1 MTIICVFRAV
11 CNGNWEGD
19 SKNRASRLCKSAL
32 DWLGR
37 HNLNAKASET
47 NVSALAG
54 GEQANRG
61 NAEVLENL
69 RAQPDFAPLPRTGRI
84 GSGVAMWNLG
94 HRHAGRPISQIN
106 DNSAPSRLKSRQRCT
121 DRSRA
126 AENITD
132 DVRAMQSGQHAIA
145 IANRSIDEC
154 HVMHAVER
162 RDVGITVQR
171 ADF

>member
-1 MTIICVFRAV
+1 FRAV

-47 NVSALAG
+47 NVSAFAG

-126 AENITD
+126 AENI
-132 DVRAMQSGQHAIA
+132 A
-145 IANRSIDEC
+145 
-154 HVMHAVER
+154 
-162 RDVGITVQR
+162 
-171 ADF
+171 